1 MNVQTSRRDDHVFL
15 ASTKT
20 QIAFGVEF
28 AKIARAQ
35 PAFLIGR
42 TKFTLF
48 PIAAGNVFTANQD
61 FAIFGELAFAPR
73 QNLADGPLG

>member
-35 PAFLIGR
+35 PAFLIGV
-42 TKFTLF
+42 TKRALF
-48 PIAAGNVFTANQD
+48 PIATGNVFTTNQD

>member
-20 QIAFGVEF
+20 QIAIGVEF

-35 PAFLIGR
+35 PAFLIGV
-42 TKFTLF
+42 TKRALF
-48 PIAAGNVFTANQD
+48 PIATGNVFTTNQD